1 MSKKRTNRK
10 RQKRFPWLVVVIG
23 GTLLAVAAL
32 LFANRNSSGDTGG
45 TPAIAVDPA
54 SIDYGYQKLGTN
66 LNFEIKVANTGDGT
80 LRFKEKPYI
89 QVLEGC

>member
-1 MSKKRTNRK
+1 MSKKRTNRQ
-10 RQKRFPWLVVVIG
+10 RQKRFPWLLVVIG
-23 GTLLAVAAL
+23 GIMLGVAAL
-32 LFANRNSSGDTGG
+32 LLANRNGGGDTGG

-54 SIDYGYQKLGTN
+54 SIDYGDQKLGTN
-66 LNFEIKVANTGDGT
+66 LTFEIKVTNTGDGS